1 MRGEGTDADLHRAV
15 NGRREGFRWLV
26 ADKVRHGAR
35 RFPPH
40 LPEQAEAHLAES
52 LVPIVV
58 TEHDGTQVTCTPYV
72 WIGSARPLVEFR
84 QRTWLERLTAET
96 AHETAQADIARLREL
111 RALWRAFLSEG
122 MDDWMTTYALR
133 LAERKQDAA
142 GVHTEMVDHR
152 REDAQRLLE
161 MVEKIIAGHRITN
174 AYEFMVDSETVLKR
188 TLQMMGVPC
197 RPRRRTAPRARTRTR
212 PIHDRRHVPDRAVR
226 RLRRAGAGRGGLRGL
241 RQRHGP
247 RPPPPAR
254 QAAPGPHRP
263 AGGPGG
269 RGGPGGPGGRLGPDR
284 LVTVG
289 PGTSRTPRPAVR
301 RPAVR
306 PLDAAAVHATAHPA
320 DPRGRR
326 GGPGRGDRRPPV
338 REPGLP
344 HGAPAG
350 AERGGTMRCR
360 GTGDH
365 P

>member
-1 MRGEGTDADLHRAV
+1 MTTSLRRRPGRFARFLARLADLFRAQADMRALTIIDPPVEYETPALHDGFGFRVKVRLQWTVRGEGTDADLHRAV

-188 TLQMMGVPC
+188 TLQMMGVP
-197 RPRRRTAPRARTRTR
+197 
-212 PIHDRRHVPDRAVR
+212 
-226 RLRRAGAGRGGLRGL
+226 L
-241 RQRHGP
+241 
-247 RPPPPAR
+247 PPAPPNG
-254 QAAPGPHRP
+254 AASPN
-263 AGGPGG
+263 
-269 RGGPGGPGGRLGPDR
+269 
-284 LVTVG
+284 
-289 PGTSRTPRPAVR
+289 
-301 RPAVR
+301 
-306 PLDAAAVHATAHPA
+306 
-320 DPRGRR
+320 
-326 GGPGRGDRRPPV
+326 
-338 REPGLP
+338 
-344 HGAPAG
+344 
-350 AERGGTMRCR
+350 
-360 GTGDH
+360 
-365 P
+365 